1 MFGIINYEV
10 FFTSCVILSLIPGS
24 DTIYILTQSIS
35 NDRKTGLFS
44 AFGICS
50 GIIVHT
56 TLVTLG
62 LSAILKSSPTAFQI
76 VKFLGAGYLIYL
88 GVKSILSKD
97 CLLVQEGCDSK
108 SSLKKAYIQGMI
120 TNVLNPK
127 VALFFLAFLP
137 QFIDTESNYYG
148 AFAFVLLGLTY
159 FVTTTIW
166 SVILSFFASGA
177 AIFLRKKQG
186 FSKIVNKLCGS
197 IFILLGLNLLLAK
210 L

>member
-88 GVKSILSKD
+88 GVKI
-97 CLLVQEGCDSK
+97 
-108 SSLKKAYIQGMI
+108 
-120 TNVLNPK
+120 N
-127 VALFFLAFLP
+127 
-137 QFIDTESNYYG
+137 FI
-148 AFAFVLLGLTY
+148 
-159 FVTTTIW
+159 
-166 SVILSFFASGA
+166 
-177 AIFLRKKQG
+177 
-186 FSKIVNKLCGS
+186 
-197 IFILLGLNLLLAK
+197 
-210 L
+210 